1 MTSQNTDRAD
11 AQARGQNAD
20 GDQTENAGQDSQADQ
35 AARKNSENPA
45 ATERSPAG
53 QNQVFN
59 PSKTRTLELNAPI
72 ESELQPAGW
81 SAIWR
86 NPQFMS
92 LWVAQIFSQLSDRA
106 VFVLFVAVL
115 TAHSTIAGHYIG
127 AAQMTSWLYVAFT
140 IPAVILS
147 PLAGVYVDRWS
158 NRAVLVFSNL
168 ARALFVA
175 MIALPIIKKS
185 PVAALTLAFLI
196 SIGSQFFA
204 PAEAAAIPRLV
215 RKKDLLC
222 ANSLFFTTMMV
233 ALGFG
238 FAIGDP
244 IIQLSG
250 IGRVPFVV
258 AGGFFVAAIL
268 LLFVPDSKPVK
279 DEREPWWEELRFGLA
294 YIATSRTVFRAIFK
308 ITILFSTIITLNII
322 AVGLAEQVLDFK
334 PHQFGY
340 VVAAAGLGMGLGN
353 FFVAQYGARI
363 KPSILAFRGFI
374 ALGCFMTLLGCLGFT
389 KILGPAYL
397 GIPDFHFTGLM
408 LLIPLV
414 TAACLGF
421 SCAMVAVPTYAALQ
435 AAVPEALRG
444 KVFGAQN
451 TAMSFASTIPVVLVG
466 VAADNLPG
474 GVSTTLLLIGLP
486 TLIAGFHF
494 LNEELK
500 HESSELAQKTE
511 S

>member
-1 MTSQNTDRAD
+1 MTANKDQAGSQPADRASARPD
-11 AQARGQNAD
+11 NEVGDNAAPKNGVESLSGNDKVEGSPPEKEPTGYQA
-20 GDQTENAGQDSQADQ
+20 
-35 AARKNSENPA
+35 
-45 ATERSPAG
+45 
-53 QNQVFN
+53 VF
-59 PSKTRTLELNAPI
+59 
-72 ESELQPAGW
+72 
-81 SAIWR
+81 R

-92 LWVAQIFSQLSDRA
+92 LWWAQVFSQFSDRA

-115 TAHSTIAGHYIG
+115 TTHSTIAGHFVG

-147 PLAGVYVDRWS
+147 PIAGVYVDRWS
-158 NRAVLVFSNL
+158 NRMVLVCSNI
-168 ARALFVA
+168 ARAIFVA
-175 MIALPIIKKS
+175 MIAFPIVKKS

-215 RKKDLLC
+215 KKKDLFC

-250 IGRVPFVV
+250 IGRVPYVV
-258 AGGFFVAAIL
+258 AGGFAIAAL
-268 LLFVPDSKPVK
+268 LLMVVPDSKPVK
-279 DEREPWWEELRFGLA
+279 GEREPWWEELRFGLA

-322 AVGLAEQVLDFK
+322 AVGLAEQVLNLK

-340 VVAAAGLGMGLGN
+340 IVAAAGLGMGIGN
-353 FFVAQYGARI
+353 FFVGQYGGNI
-363 KPSILAFRGFI
+363 KAPILAYRGFI
-374 ALGCFMTLLGCLGFT
+374 SLGLFMSVLGSLGFIKT
-389 KILGPAYL
+389 FGPIYL
-397 GIPDFHFTGLM
+397 GLPQFTFSGSM
-408 LLIPLV
+408 LCVPLIIS
-414 TAACLGF
+414 ACIGI

-435 AAVPEALRG
+435 SAVPEELRG

-474 GVSTTLLLIGLP
+474 GVSTTLFVIGLP
-486 TLIAGFHF
+486 TLIAGIHF

-500 HESSELAQKTE
+500 HDRQLLLEQEEAAATSS
-511 S
+511 